1 MVTIVD
7 YKSHQKEDGTEFY
20 SLLIQA
26 GVEAVKSKETGRT
39 YLTARTTRVSCT
51 FNKDTCQSLKGTQLP
66 GTIKKVEVE
75 PYEYAVPNSGE
86 ILTLSH
92 RFEYVSEEE
101 SIVNNNVIEKELVI

>member
-20 SLLIQA
+20 SLAIQA

-51 FNKDTCQSLKGTQLP
+51 FNKVTCQSLKGTQLP

-75 PYEYAVPNSGE
+75 PYEYTVPNSGE
-86 ILTLSH
+86 IITLSH
-92 RFEYVSEEE
+92 RYDYVSEQE
-101 SIVNNNVIEKELVI
+101 SIVKDNVIEKELVI